1 MWKLKAMGCIMAKCK
16 NCNLEILDE
25 TVSCPLCQS
34 ILEPTVDVEN
44 MYPDVRLMMRR
55 FTLLTRIYLFVAL
68 VAEAALFT
76 INLVT
81 FHQYPLWWSA
91 ITGLVLLYA
100 YLVLRYAVVGKTG
113 YKSKVLVLS
122 LIAVLTTIAIDL
134 VTGYR
139 GWSVDYVLPGGILML
154 DVVIIGCM
162 IYNRR
167 NWQSYMMWQLLMV
180 LCSILPIALYIL
192 GLERNE
198 YLAFLPMAC
207 SATLFLG
214 TLIIGDRRARTELK
228 RRFHLN

>member
-1 MWKLKAMGCIMAKCK
+1 
-16 NCNLEILDE
+16 
-25 TVSCPLCQS
+25 
-34 ILEPTVDVEN
+34 

-91 ITGLVLLYA
+91 ITGLVLLYVF
-100 YLVLRYAVVGKTG
+100 LVLRYAVVGKTG

-122 LIAVLTTIAIDL
+122 LIAVLTAIAIDL

-180 LCSILPIALYIL
+180 LCSIIPIALYIL

-207 SATLFLG
+207 SAALFLG